1 MARQSSYFSMV
12 WIHAV
17 TVTSIPA
24 IAWSHCVARD
34 KYILDVDDTL
44 NAVTHT
50 RDCVQRDDY
59 SMDAYDMMNAI
70 PKRSLTR

>member
-1 MARQSSYFSMV
+1 ML
-12 WIHAV
+12 WIHGVAV
-17 TVTSIPA
+17 PSIPA
-24 IAWSHCVARD
+24 IAWSHCVVRD

-59 SMDAYDMMNAI
+59 SMDAYDMLNAI
-70 PKRSLTR
+70 PKRSFIRAWPPD